1 MNENREDRAAT
12 QAAAQATYDEC
23 TKLLSSGNYPAVV
36 TRTSRAIETI
46 EQSEDAVQTVP
57 GSLALL
63 YGMRATGYQ
72 GFSGHRDKELLT
84 RALEDVER
92 ALQHSSAAD
101 SLPTDFV
108 AYLQRT
114 RTSIQTDLERGPKLS
129 GGARFVIG
137 YQRWY
142 AILLCV
148 LGGLILLG
156 AVVVGVG
163 VMAGGDETG
172 ACVLVPALAVAAAIG
187 FVLYRQRHHSD
198 TPDGPPKSG

>member
-1 MNENREDRAAT
+1 MNSNHEDRAAT

-36 TRTSRAIETI
+36 TRTSRTI
-46 EQSEDAVQTVP
+46 EMIEQPEDAAQTVS

-63 YGMRATGYQ
+63 YGMRASGYQ

-84 RALEDVER
+84 RALEDIEQ
-92 ALQHSSAAD
+92 ALQYSLTAE
-101 SLPTDFV
+101 SLPSGFV
-108 AYLQRT
+108 DGLQRT
-114 RTSIQTDLERGPKLS
+114 RTSIQMDLEKGPKLS
-129 GGARFVIG
+129 GGARLVIG
-137 YQRWY
+137 FQRGY
-142 AILLCV
+142 AIY
-148 LGGLILLG
+148 LGVAAAFILLG

-172 ACVLVPALAVAAAIG
+172 ACVLVPALAAAAAVG